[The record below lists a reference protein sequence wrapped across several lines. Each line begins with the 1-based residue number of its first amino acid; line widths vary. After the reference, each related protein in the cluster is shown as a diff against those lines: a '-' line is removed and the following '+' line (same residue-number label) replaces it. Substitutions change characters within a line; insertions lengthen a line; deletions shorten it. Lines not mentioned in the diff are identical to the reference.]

1 MWLNLRNFQFGRFLK
16 KSEKVEG
23 NDLAQCF
30 LKINDQ
36 KISEIKLP
44 LASNHLVMT
53 KDFDIDQNF

>member
-23 NDLAQCF
+23 NDLAQSF

-44 LASNHLVMT
+44 LKVS
-53 KDFDIDQNF
+53 